1 MPPARSQC
9 HQPKERVE
17 QAEDRPQAALLRGA
31 KANRGL
37 RSLRPELMPT
47 GDNPKTPQPNTSLK
61 RPTQLPELL
70 RLAPHLQQPTPLAA
84 AARCWVPQLSSHTLD
99 VILARYRDAEQDFQG
114 SVPKADCWLGSD
126 TASDLPS
133 AATDSTATDEAS
145 LLLGLSAPQT
155 APRPGLQTKREVLLP
170 CALGSRESYREELHP
185 SLPHTTTA
193 PGFQTRLCLHLRVT
207 RRQGEA

>member
-1 MPPARSQC
+1 M
-9 HQPKERVE
+9 E

-31 KANRGL
+31 KARGL
-37 RSLRPELMPT
+37 RSLHPKLMPT
-47 GDNPKTPQPNTSLK
+47 GDNPKTPQPNTSPK
-61 RPTQLPELL
+61 RPTQLPEPLH
-70 RLAPHLQQPTPLAA
+70 LAPHLQQPTPLAA
-84 AARCWVPQLSSHTLD
+84 AARCLVPQLSSHTLD

-114 SVPKADCWLGSD
+114 SVPKAGCWLGSD

-133 AATDSTATDEAS
+133 AATDEAS

-155 APRPGLQTKREVLLP
+155 APRPGLQTKGEVFLP
-170 CALGSRESYREELHP
+170 CALGSRESYREELHL

-207 RRQGEA
+207 GRQGEA

>member
-1 MPPARSQC
+1 M
-9 HQPKERVE
+9 E

-31 KANRGL
+31 KARGL
-37 RSLRPELMPT
+37 RSLHPKLMPT
-47 GDNPKTPQPNTSLK
+47 GDNPKTPQPNTSPK

-70 RLAPHLQQPTPLAA
+70 CLAPHLQQPTPLAA

-114 SVPKADCWLGSD
+114 SVPEAGCWLGSD
-126 TASDLPS
+126 TASDLLS
-133 AATDSTATDEAS
+133 TATDSTATDEAL

-207 RRQGEA
+207 RRQGETCK